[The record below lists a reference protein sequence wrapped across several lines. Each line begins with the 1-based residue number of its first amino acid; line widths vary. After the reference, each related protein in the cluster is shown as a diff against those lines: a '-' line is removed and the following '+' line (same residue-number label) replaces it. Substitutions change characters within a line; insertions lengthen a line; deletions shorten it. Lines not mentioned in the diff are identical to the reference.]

1 MKNILKNIEW
11 KSKKVIAILVAA
23 AIVVVGGIG
32 TCVYLGTRETQ
43 PESIQVYYNLKA
55 LDPNTTAEDVVFGRA
70 LTMNTGEKIQ
80 LKTKIEPEDC
90 KMSVTWAVKSGDKAA
105 VTLTKDGVLTAE
117 AEGTVVVS
125 ATIGEG
131 KHECVGTLTVK
142 VEKSEAE
149 LVQELKEEIEALP
162 DTENLTAED
171 QEKVNELVEKYNS
184 LSGMNK
190 SELAE
195 ESAKLQNA
203 SNKIEQITG
212 TKPDVAMPAE
222 EPTSEN
228 TTVSGGTDSGTTFRP
243 SGGSSS
249 GSGTTSKPSGGSSG
263 GSSGSNTTSKPS
275 GGGSS
280 GSNTTSKPS
289 TGGST
294 SKPETTTSKPTTTQ
308 PAKKEFAMTKDEII
322 AYASDY
328 IEDTYHSTYNPGF
341 GKDVPGTGYNA
352 PTKVFR
358 SDSTEVIKQA
368 LRWAADATYLP
379 GGWYKVYVEQI
390 DENTMRVYMFY
401 A

>member
-1 MKNILKNIEW
+1 MKNILKNIKW

-90 KMSVTWAVKSGDKAA
+90 KMPVTWAVKSGDKAA

-131 KHECVGTLTVK
+131 KHACVGTLTVK

-184 LSGMNK
+184 LSGTNK
-190 SELAE
+190 SELAQ

-212 TKPDVAMPAE
+212 TTPDVTMSAE
-222 EPTSEN
+222 EPTSSAA
-228 TTVSGGTDSGTTFRP
+228 TTAP
-243 SGGSSS
+243 SGSTSPTTKPSGNTSSN
-249 GSGTTSKPSGGSSG
+249 SGTTSKPSGGSSG

-289 TGGST
+289 TGGTT

-308 PAKKEFAMTKDEII
+308 PAKKEFAMTKQEII
-322 AYASDY
+322 DYASKY
-328 IEDTYHSTYNPGF
+328 IEDTYSCTYRADMSKDLPGVGYNP
-341 GKDVPGTGYNA
+341 

-358 SDSTEVIKQA
+358 SDSVEVIKQA
-368 LRWAADATYLP
+368 LRWAADATYIP